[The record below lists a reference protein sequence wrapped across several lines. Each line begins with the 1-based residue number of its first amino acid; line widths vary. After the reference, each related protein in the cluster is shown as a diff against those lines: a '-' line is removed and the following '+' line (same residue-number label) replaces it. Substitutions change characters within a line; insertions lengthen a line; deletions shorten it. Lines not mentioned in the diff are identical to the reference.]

1 MILCHNFC
9 IFAKM
14 KLFHILT
21 VIFFLGIFLV
31 PKDSFYSQSMQDT
44 CCKAKAEKSSCCK
57 NHTSEDSKNNTTKSS
72 CNDDCC
78 STCVACY
85 TYIETPFSKNLHFE
99 LSYYKANKNPQF
111 QYSPPHL
118 SDRLKEIWQPPK
130 LG

>member
-1 MILCHNFC
+1 
-9 IFAKM
+9 M
-14 KLFHILT
+14 KLFHILA
-21 VIFFLGIFLV
+21 VIFCLGIFLV

-44 CCKAKAEKSSCCK
+44 CCKEKSEKSDCCK
-57 NHTSEDSKNNTTKSS
+57 NHTSKDSKDHKNHDTKSS

-111 QYSPPHL
+111 HYSPPHL

-130 LG
+130 IG